1 MIIDEILNKVGVKYD
16 QLTIDEQETLHSW
29 VGAVETAQ
37 MNSIKIKEYIASMK
51 HSVSLE
57 LSTSKLGKKEDMYL
71 KARLRNYILLEAFLE
86 SPEKAQ
92 KALDRAIA
100 GIVSNKK

>member
-1 MIIDEILNKVGVKYD
+1 MIIDDILDKVGIKFND
-16 QLTIDEQETLHSW
+16 LSIDEQETLHSW

-37 MNSIKIKEYIASMK
+37 MNSVKIKEYIQSMK
-51 HSVSLE
+51 QSVSLE

-86 SPEKAQ
+86 SPQKAK
-92 KALDRAIA
+92 KALDRAIS
-100 GIVSNKK
+100 GIVSKK